1 MYFSALSIPISFWFC
16 MFLSCNPTREEVQCI
31 RKSSLNGESHAIV
44 LLHSFISA
52 NCLKRSFATLIL
64 LRLKEGEL
72 GVNQEFKQTV
82 TNDLVFFH
90 CISNLCGSTELRN
103 LTDNMPEKIWVL
115 KCSRILKTIFSFVKN
130 YVLAFRMLAS
140 AAWGYFAAKAKFVY
154 KASRIFF
161 QAKKCLA
168 SLLGF
173 LTNILTLENL
183 HVLLVQISIL
193 W

>member
-1 MYFSALSIPISFWFC
+1 MYVFVRNVYVRQYITYNRIYLRNKLKFNSKKVFLLFCLSISISFWFC
-16 MFLSCNPTREEVQCI
+16 ICLPCNPREVQCI

-103 LTDNMPEKIWVL
+103 LTDNMPEK
-115 KCSRILKTIFSFVKN
+115 S
-130 YVLAFRMLAS
+130 
-140 AAWGYFAAKAKFVY
+140 
-154 KASRIFF
+154 
-161 QAKKCLA
+161 
-168 SLLGF
+168 
-173 LTNILTLENL
+173 
-183 HVLLVQISIL
+183 
-193 W
+193 